1 MGLKQLSFTVSWM
14 ITFYVVGGAVEAI
27 MLLVMYYGGIFDR
40 VEGFGRFVG
49 AYFLFLGSSIQ
60 FCFCVTSFFSDPKKS
75 IKFGSAILGGTC
87 FFYFLATY
95 IEMPIGVVYFI
106 SVIPNAN
113 LGLTFMSLQP
123 VNTQFSYIMNS

>member
-1 MGLKQLSFTVSWM
+1 MGLKQISFTVSWM
-14 ITFYVVGGAVEAI
+14 VTFYVVGGVVEGVMI
-27 MLLVMYYGGIFDR
+27 LVMHFGGIFNG
-40 VEGFGRFVG
+40 VEGLGKFVG
-49 AYFLFLGSSIQ
+49 AYFLFLGSSVQ

-95 IEMPIGVVYFI
+95 VEMPIGVVYLI

-113 LGLTFMSLQP
+113 LGLTFMALQP
-123 VNTQFSYIMNS
+123 VSTFL

>member
-1 MGLKQLSFTVSWM
+1 MEGV
-14 ITFYVVGGAVEAI
+14 
-27 MLLVMYYGGIFDR
+27 MLLVMHFGGILDG
-40 VEGFGRFVG
+40 VQGLGKFVG

-60 FCFCVTSFFSDPKKS
+60 FCFCLTSFFSDPKKS

-95 IEMPIGVVYFI
+95 VEMPIGVVYLI

-113 LGLTFMSLQP
+113 LGLSFMTLQP
-123 VNTQFSYIMNS
+123 VKQQKNYHFTFLLVNSIAYHS